1 MATTKGIMGLARFN
15 GRTIRVTSLTLK
27 ATQDIAPS
35 GTVDGIY
42 DHTAYVLGPI
52 KIEGDITF
60 PVPATDDTF
69 NEVMRVA
76 VLRDDTTGTLL
87 TRNIRVD
94 AKYDYAIGYAY
105 TDCQVDRL
113 SVNVAS
119 EEAIDFTMSLIG
131 VERIVGAASKDYVA
145 PVRVLA
151 WNDVSISGTPSLA
164 SEQVRNFS
172 FEIANNTSTFYGLDG
187 SILTNPVNIVAGK
200 RDVTGTIEIAW
211 NGSGLEN
218 FAYVVNQEVC
228 RETADL
234 INFDL
239 SNCGGTGGGLTFLGI
254 IFEME
259 DISMTNDFFMGTQN
273 WRAYGDDGNGYK
285 AIIVN

>member
-27 ATQDIAPS
+27 AVQDISPS

-52 KIEGDITF
+52 KIEGDISF

-94 AKYDYAIGYAY
+94 AKYDFAIGYAY

-119 EEAIDFTMSLIG
+119 EAAIEFTMSLIG
-131 VERIVGAASKDYVA
+131 VERINGTASKDYVA
-145 PVRVLA
+145 PARILA
-151 WNDVSISGTPSLA
+151 WNDVAITGSPAIT
-164 SEQVRNFS
+164 SEQVRNFT
-172 FEIANNTSTFYGLDG
+172 FEVANNTSTFYGLDG
-187 SILTNPVNIVAGK
+187 RILTNPVNIVAGK

-211 NGSGLEN
+211 NGGGLEDY
-218 FAYVVNQEVC
+218 AYLVNQQVC
-228 RETADL
+228 RETTDF
-234 INFDL
+234 IDFDL
-239 SNCGGTGGGLTFLGI
+239 TNCSGTSGGLTFLGI
-254 IFEME
+254 IFDME
-259 DISMTNDFFMGTQN
+259 DISMTNDFFMGSQN
-273 WRAYGDDGNGYK
+273 WRAYGDDGNGYR
-285 AIIVN
+285 AIIVK